1 MKRVSEK
8 QLIANRENAQL
19 GGVKTVEGKA
29 VTRHNALKHGLLS
42 REVLLASE
50 NEFDLA
56 ALRQGLQLELAPG
69 SPFEQILADCVIAN
83 TWRLRR
89 VLRIE
94 REIMESRPYGM
105 PEPTEGTLGANFAQ
119 SHAYL
124 KLQRYEANIE
134 RSLYRALH
142 ELQRLQAVRRG
153 ETVIAPI
160 VVDMDVSG
168 GKDGFVS

>member
-1 MKRVSEK
+1 MKKVSDK
-8 QLIANRENAQL
+8 QLAANRENARR
-19 GGVKTVEGKA
+19 GGVKTAAGKEI
-29 VTRHNALKHGLLS
+29 TRLNALKHGLLS

-50 NEFDLA
+50 NEIELA
-56 ALRQGLQLELAPG
+56 ALQQGLQLELAPE
-69 SPFEQILADCVIAN
+69 SPFEQVLADCVTAN
-83 TWRLRR
+83 TWRLQR

-94 REIMESRPYGM
+94 REIMESKPYGM
-105 PEPTEGTLGANFAQ
+105 PEPTGGTLGANFAQ

-134 RSLYRALH
+134 RGLYRALH